1 MFCTPPGVTG
11 LTTCQPP
18 DPCEGYTTDISCV
31 TYTGQDFPCI
41 DVNNGDGLISVL
53 LNILATYFPPEVCCQ
68 LEGELSFYTTTTST
82 TTTSTTTTT
91 TTSTTTTTTSTTT
104 TTTTAA
110 PSTCNCFIFINND
123 TEMAHTF
130 SYVDCETKVYMD
142 GVVQRKNGGVPGIA
156 YQCGMTGTIR
166 VDDPA
171 FVTFTNTGLCTSECV
186 LPVTTTTTTTSTTVA
201 PTYSR
206 FYEAEV
212 WTCDPCITDPFAP
225 PIVITVADG
234 YPPLVTNNW
243 YRNVDSLDTNIYRVK
258 NSSPGPYSVV
268 VNFWGYTNCADAC
281 NPPTPEV

>member
-18 DPCEGYTTDISCV
+18 DPCEGYTTDITCV

-41 DVNNGDGLISVL
+41 DVNNGDDLISVL

-82 TTTSTTTTT
+82 TTTSTTTT
-91 TTSTTTTTTSTTT
+91 STATTTTSTTT

-110 PSTCNCFIFINND
+110 PVTPATCNCFVFVNN
-123 TEMAHTF
+123 TSTVLSF
-130 SYVDCETKVYMD
+130 SYVDCETKVYTTK
-142 GVVQRKNGGVPGIA
+142 VVQRKNPITGAPGIV
-156 YQCGMTGTIR
+156 YQCGITGTILA
-166 VDDPA
+166 DSEL
-171 FVTFTNTGLCTSECV
+171 TYTNLGSCTAECV
-186 LPVTTTTTTTSTTVA
+186 LPVTTTTTTTSTTA
-201 PTYSR
+201 SPTYSR
-206 FYEAEV
+206 FYEAEI
-212 WTCDPCITDPFAP
+212 WTCDPCATDPFAP
-225 PIVITVADG
+225 LIVITVADG

-243 YRNVDSLDTNIYRVK
+243 YRNVDPLDTNIYRVK
-258 NSSPGPYSVV
+258 NSSIGPYSIV